1 MSRQCCLAYRGR
13 QNPNET
19 NDKTRQ
25 WDANGTFWGDFTCE
39 HPSRHSAAREVV
51 SIAAWF
57 GASPAYVPILLTIMS
72 RPQLPSTKSSVAS
85 KTQFE
90 LLAVDDGYDESEEE
104 QEQQEESE
112 QQSSQQQSVT
122 FSSYTLFLC
131 SYSHYDRYDMSGCP
145 NLLN

>member
-1 MSRQCCLAYRGR
+1 M
-13 QNPNET
+13 
-19 NDKTRQ
+19 
-25 WDANGTFWGDFTCE
+25 
-39 HPSRHSAAREVV
+39 

-72 RPQLPSTKSSVAS
+72 RPQLPSTRSSVAS

-122 FSSYTLFLC
+122 FSSSYFVPLF
-131 SYSHYDRYDMSGCP
+131 SRAYSRYDWYGMLGCP